1 MIRNIGIEEG
11 GRILTDGNRTI
22 KFERVD
28 RGYEMYELIGNR
40 YTRCGCKGKRRE
52 IWLRICRKRKRISY
66 IDAEKSI
73 S

>member
-28 RGYEMYELIGNR
+28 RGYEMYELSGNR
-40 YTRCGCKGKRRE
+40 YTRCGIVNADE
-52 IWLRICRKRKRISY
+52 ETENEDLWAMTTDELY
-66 IDAEKSI
+66 
-73 S
+73 